1 MKLYIGTSGYQY
13 PHWGNG
19 VFYHKDLKQ
28 DQWLEFYGRQFNA
41 VELSGTFHQLPDTG
55 MANTW
60 LRATPREFQFA
71 VQGSRFITH
80 VKQLKDTGEALA
92 TLAENLRLLK
102 PKTAC
107 FFWQLPEGFKKDREL
122 LTGFCQQ
129 LKKTQLFRDVR
140 HVFDFKDPSWLCD
153 DIYKA
158 LRDFR
163 CCLCLNDSASSSSGG
178 GHSAEWVTTT
188 DFIYLRCH
196 GGQTFYNSHYSR
208 KELEGLADKLRGR
221 RDRVHTLYVFF
232 SNDEQGFAVYNAQT
246 FRMLL
251 LERRMV

>member
-1 MKLYIGTSGYQY
+1 MKLYIGTSGYTY
-13 PHWGNG
+13 PHWGSG
-19 VFYHKDLKQ
+19 IFYHSGLPADK
-28 DQWLEFYGRQFNA
+28 WLEFYSRQFNG
-41 VELSGTFHQLPDTG
+41 VELPTTAHQPPDADTV
-55 MANTW
+55 MTW
-60 LRATPREFQFA
+60 LKTTPREFQFA

-80 VKQLKDTGEALA
+80 VKQLKDAGESLA
-92 TLAENLRLLK
+92 TLAENLRPLK
-102 PKTAC
+102 TITAC
-107 FFWQLPEGFKKDREL
+107 FFWQLPAGVINDRQL
-122 LTGFCQQ
+122 LTGFCQHF
-129 LKKTQLFRDVR
+129 KRTQLFRDVR

-153 DIYKA
+153 DIYKV

-163 CCLCLNDSASSSSGG
+163 CCLCLNDSASSSGG
-178 GHSAEWVTTT
+178 DPGEWVTTT

-196 GGQTFYNSHYSR
+196 GGRTFYNSHYSR

-251 LERRMV
+251 LERRMI